1 VLSAFETRQKIEDE
15 VKYDASLHYL
25 ARIQLRF
32 PSSPTNDH
40 VRSTLPGKA
49 GRDTTNISLPRFRSG
64 CRGEGPFTSVP
75 VFVGV
80 DSVSVRK
87 QLNIARIIRQARD
100 RLLQLYKASFQ

>member
-1 VLSAFETRQKIEDE
+1 MTPELFRQRIGPLAFVNR
-15 VKYDASLHYL
+15 A
-25 ARIQLRF
+25 
-32 PSSPTNDH
+32 
-40 VRSTLPGKA
+40 GKKPLLFA
-49 GRDTTNISLPRFRSG
+49 KAKADRDTTNISLPRFRSG
-64 CRGEGPFTSVP
+64 CRGEGPFTSVA